1 MKRLLSTIAIIIA
14 FSVANA
20 QDTHDII
27 CLRTG
32 CNLARHIDDAKTSS
46 KIKMGINA
54 GLTVDF
60 EIFNNFFARPGIMFS
75 MKGARYDN
83 YDQVENLNYFEL
95 PLLVAYKINITNNLV
110 ADLQTG
116 PYLAGGAFG
125 MVKRHEPKYFEYRAF
140 KRYNNDEY
148 RRFDIGWN
156 FGVGVI
162 LKKHYYFGFGYDL
175 GLRLLHEPDYMTWHQ
190 KNGCSMI
197 NIGYYL

>member
-14 FSVANA
+14 FSAAYA

-32 CNLARHIDDAKTSS
+32 FNLARHISDAKASS
-46 KIKMGINA
+46 KIKFGINA

-75 MKGARYDN
+75 MKGARYDEFET
-83 YDQVENLNYFEL
+83 VENLNYFEL
-95 PLLVAYKINITNNLV
+95 PLLVAYKINITNNIV
-110 ADLQTG
+110 ADFQTG
-116 PYLAGGAFG
+116 AFLAGGAFG
-125 MVKRHEPKYFEYRAF
+125 MVKRHEPLYDEFRAF
-140 KRYNNDEY
+140 KRYNNKEY
-148 RRFDIGWN
+148 RRFDVGLN

-175 GLRLLHEPDYMTWHQ
+175 SLRLLHEPDYMTWHQ

>member
-1 MKRLLSTIAIIIA
+1 MKKLLSTIAIIIA
-14 FSVANA
+14 FSAAYA

-32 CNLARHIDDAKTSS
+32 FNLARHIDASKSFS
-46 KIKMGINA
+46 KIKFGINA

-75 MKGARYDN
+75 MKGARYDK
-83 YDQVENLNYFEL
+83 YETVENLNYFEL
-95 PLLVAYKINITNNLV
+95 PLLVAYKINITNNIV
-110 ADLQTG
+110 ADFQTG
-116 PYLAGGAFG
+116 AFLAGGAFG
-125 MVKRHEPKYFEYRAF
+125 MIKRKETDSEFRAF
-140 KRYNNDEY
+140 KRYDNLEY
-148 RRFDIGWN
+148 RRFDVGLN

-162 LKKHYYFGFGYDL
+162 FKKHYYFGFGYDL
-175 GLRLLHEPDYMTWHQ
+175 SLRLLHERDFKYNVPA

>member
-1 MKRLLSTIAIIIA
+1 MKRLLSTIALILAISTA
-14 FSVANA
+14 YA
-20 QDTHDII
+20 QDNHDII

-32 CNLARHIDDAKTSS
+32 FNLARHISDAKASS
-46 KIKMGINA
+46 KIKFGINA

-83 YDQVENLNYFEL
+83 YETVENLNYFEL
-95 PLLVAYKINITNNLV
+95 PLLVAYKIQLTNNLV

-116 PYLAGGAFG
+116 PYFAGGAFG
-125 MVKRHEPKYFEYRAF
+125 MIKRKETDFEFRAF

-148 RRFDIGWN
+148 RRFDVGLN
-156 FGVGVI
+156 FGAGII
-162 LKKHYYFGFGYDL
+162 LKNHYYFGFGFDL
-175 GLRLLHEPDYMTWHQ
+175 GFRLLHEPDYMTWHQ

-197 NIGYYL
+197 NFGYYL

>member
-1 MKRLLSTIAIIIA
+1 MKRLLSTIAIILTISIA
-14 FSVANA
+14 YA

-32 CNLARHIDDAKTSS
+32 CNLARHISDAKASS
-46 KIKMGINA
+46 KLKFGINA

-83 YDQVENLNYFEL
+83 YETVENLNYFEL
-95 PLLVAYKINITNNLV
+95 PLLVAYKINLTNNLV
-110 ADLQTG
+110 FDIQTG

-125 MVKRHEPKYFEYRAF
+125 MIKRKETDFEFRAF
-140 KRYNNDEY
+140 KRYDNDEY

-156 FGVGVI
+156 FGAGVV
-162 LKKHYYFGFGYDL
+162 LKNHYYFGFGYDL
-175 GLRLLHEPDYMTWHQ
+175 GFRLLHEPDYMTWHQ